1 MEETLQISYKEL
13 CDIYRDQVRA
23 FKQLAEERLELLNHE
38 KFEYIKLENE
48 LYCLKKSLN
57 IKTEKPKVLNLV

>member
-1 MEETLQISYKEL
+1 MEERLEISYKEL
-13 CDIYRDQVRA
+13 CDIYRDQIRA

-57 IKTEKPKVLNLV
+57 IKTEKPKVLNLL